1 MTRTNREMVQIFLF
15 FSVSALLLAC
25 FSGSLSHLGSLEV
38 AARMLTVFEDP
49 TTCREKI
56 LKCIRLEFLT
66 FFKFSSF
73 QGFYDLSKLVSLVVL
88 FTRWQ
93 SSLIL
98 AGVRLVALPRM
109 VLQGSEMKTETSIN
123 PYCASLFTMSNY
135 FSNCR
140 LVLLRFNSRWKER
153 PSQLFLFL
161 YIANYELQV
170 TYD

>member
-73 QGFYDLSKLVSLVVL
+73 QG
-88 FTRWQ
+88 
-93 SSLIL
+93 
-98 AGVRLVALPRM
+98 VRLVALPRM

-170 TYD
+170 TYGNGR